1 LSPEHRE
8 VAELMVSKAR
18 NDLRSAEALV
28 ATADFAEDVV
38 GFLLQ
43 QTIEKSLKAV
53 IAGREREVPRTHD
66 LEELVQLVEDSE
78 QAMPEIVASSAWL
91 TPWAVDFRYEEPQ
104 SPLDTEAALTA
115 AKIALLTAERALIED
130 EAPASQ

>member
-8 VAELMVSKAR
+8 VAELMALKAH

-28 ATADFAEDVV
+28 ATADYAEDVV

-43 QTIEKSLKAV
+43 QTVEKSLKSV
-53 IAGREREVPRTHD
+53 IAGSEREVPRTHD
-66 LEELVQLVEDSE
+66 LEELVQLVEDLGTE
-78 QAMPEIVASSAWL
+78 MPVALASAAWL

-104 SPLDTEAALTA
+104 APLDTDAALSA
-115 AKIALLTAERALIED
+115 AKTAIDAAKRFLSQAED
-130 EAPASQ
+130 ESTR